1 MTVRLRPLIKPD
13 GRISRIRLSGSL
25 HREAFGFLGLGL
37 AIERALELSELFR
50 GCYLFRA
57 ITRSFTP
64 LLRVRTSSVPS
75 VRLEVGASLRVQCP
89 EIEPTEVVL
98 IMNASDSQTDRN
110 RRAFP
115 TC

>member
-1 MTVRLRPLIKPD
+1 MWVLMRGRHEGSRQRAGNPVSRVGRSRRVETRKPMTVRLRPLIKPD

-25 HREAFGFLGLGL
+25 HREAFGWRLGL

-64 LLRVRTSSVPS
+64 LLRVRTSSVP
-75 VRLEVGASLRVQCP
+75 
-89 EIEPTEVVL
+89 
-98 IMNASDSQTDRN
+98 
-110 RRAFP
+110 
-115 TC
+115 